1 MEKAGILRPPD
12 DEIRAAARTLLAG
25 ARFGAL
31 AVLLQAPTRP
41 FVTRIAVLA
50 PPGGAP
56 IALVSGLSRHT
67 GALAKNPACSLMVGE
82 PGSKGDP
89 LAHPRLS
96 LECRAEFIR
105 RDSPEFPAL
114 RGFWLEQ
121 VPKARLYA
129 DFADFSFVRF
139 RVTAGFLNGGFGLAS
154 ALSPADLGI
163 EPDAAPA

>member
-1 MEKAGILRPPD
+1 MKKAGILRPPD
-12 DEIRAAARTLLAG
+12 DEIRAIARALLAG

-31 AVLLQAPTRP
+31 AVLLEAPTRP

-50 PPGGAP
+50 PLGRAP
-56 IALVSGLSRHT
+56 IALVSSLSRHT
-67 GALAKNPACSLMVGE
+67 GALTKTPACSLMVGE
-82 PGSKGDP
+82 PGAKGDP
-89 LAHPRLS
+89 LTHPRLS
-96 LECRAEFIR
+96 LECRAEFVP
-105 RDSPEFPAL
+105 RDDAEFPAL
-114 RGFWLEQ
+114 RAFWLEQ

-139 RVTAGFLNGGFGLAS
+139 RVTAGFLNGGFGLAA